1 MLPRPLART
10 HGCVRGLFHPHIA
23 HDQRYSTVTAPR
35 RLLRTFDNQTGRNV
49 FYRAAIHPMTAPL
62 TARMID
68 TVAKADSVAV
78 YDPAGYFTDLA
89 AMHDLGGWKIEGVYV
104 QRIEEVGQDRAGF
117 TARPLT
123 EIADSTA
130 SLIFVADFDSERLLS
145 RLGPYRPTAT
155 ASESLDAIK
164 LGPEWLTHPDRYL
177 EPLNFVSDFLLFRDA
192 DGLHTSISTINY
204 WHERGARD
212 TRLWC
217 RLFGADGT
225 VLADWEQTVAH
236 GPCGITLDSA
246 EVRKRFGLPEFTG
259 SLFVHVIG
267 SAAHDTLK
275 YAVDIY
281 DDAGATATA
290 THDSNP
296 WAADYYAGLPAPAA
310 GQRVRLWL
318 QNCYPT
324 PIPAGATQLRPM
336 GGGDF
341 TGVGPE
347 IPPYGTAAID
357 VAHDFPNTAWPSQFE
372 IQADKY
378 FCRPRYEIESGEGHR
393 SVAHVNVER
402 SDLKAAADLPEAT
415 RTIGKGFIL
424 CGPLLPVADWSG
436 IVLPTP
442 MATWQ
447 QKIALTLRAYDAD
460 GALAAEHRLGRQA
473 RNAQRPIALDALLA
487 GKRLPSG
494 YGHLELGYDFA
505 AGTEGDGWL
514 HAIFR
519 FDRRDT
525 GRSAETSFGSH
536 IFNVPAVWRNEPNAY
551 LGKPPGLSTRLY
563 LRLPD
568 RPGRAMC
575 HLSYPTSG
583 RWRDLSETDLILY
596 GAAGA
601 EIARRR
607 IHIPCSG
614 SRLVDVAETF
624 DATELKESAGGGYVL
639 IRDTTCRLFGY
650 HLFLGSGGG
659 FALDHMFGF

>member
-1 MLPRPLART
+1 
-10 HGCVRGLFHPHIA
+10 
-23 HDQRYSTVTAPR
+23 VTAPR

-62 TARMID
+62 TARLIEK
-68 TVAKADSVAV
+68 VAGADSVAV
-78 YDPAGYFTDLA
+78 YDPSGYFTDLA
-89 AMHDLGGWKIEGVYV
+89 AMHDLGGWNIEGVYV
-104 QRIEEVGQDRAGF
+104 QRIEEAGRDRAGHI
-117 TARPLT
+117 ARPLT
-123 EIADSTA
+123 EIADSSA
-130 SLIFVADFDSERLLS
+130 AMIFVADFDGERLLS
-145 RLGPYRPTAT
+145 RLGPYRPKAA
-155 ASESLDAIK
+155 ASESLDAIR
-164 LGPEWLTHPDRYL
+164 LGSDWLTDADRYL
-177 EPLNFVSDFLLFRDA
+177 EPLNFVSDFLFFRDA
-192 DGLHTSISTINY
+192 DGLHTTVSTINY
-204 WHERGARD
+204 WHDRGARD

-217 RLFGADGT
+217 RLFGADGA
-225 VLADWEQTVAH
+225 VLAEWEQKLAP

-246 EVRKRFGLPEFTG
+246 EVRRRFDLPEFTG

-281 DDAGATATA
+281 DDAGDTTTA

-296 WAADYYAGLPAPAA
+296 WAADFYAGLPAPAP
-310 GQRVRLWL
+310 GQRMKLWL

-324 PIPAGATQLRPM
+324 PIPAGAVQLRPM
-336 GGGDF
+336 GGDGF

-357 VAHDFPNTAWPSQFE
+357 VADYFPAMAWPDQFE
-372 IQADKY
+372 IRADKY
-378 FCRPRYEIESGEGHR
+378 VCRPRYEIDMPDGRR

-402 SDLKAAADLPEAT
+402 GDLQAAPDLAEAT
-415 RTIGKGFIL
+415 RIVGKGFIL

-436 IVLPTP
+436 VVLPTP

-447 QKIALTLRAYDAD
+447 QEIALTLRAYDAD
-460 GALAAEHRLGRQA
+460 GALAAEHRLGLQKRD
-473 RNAQRPIALDALLA
+473 AQRPVGLDDVLA
-487 GKRLPSG
+487 GKALPSG
-494 YGHLELGYDFA
+494 YGHLELGYDFET
-505 AGTEGDGWL
+505 GTEGDGWI

-536 IFNVPAVWRNEPNAY
+536 MFNVPSTWRNEPNAY

-563 LRLPD
+563 LRLAGG
-568 RPGRAMC
+568 PGRPMC
-575 HLSYPTSG
+575 LLAYPTSG
-583 RWRDLSETDLILY
+583 RWRDRSETDLILM
-596 GAAGA
+596 GGGGT

-614 SRLVDVAETF
+614 SRLVDPARTF
-624 DATELKESAGGGYVL
+624 DAAELRQAAAGGYVL

-650 HLFLGSGGG
+650 HLLLGSAGG